1 MATIQAL
8 KAREILDSRGVPT
21 VECTLWLDDGHFVVT
36 SVHTGEQPGKY
47 EAAELRDNDPNWMMG
62 KGVKQAVENVNSVI
76 APAIVGKDPTHQT
89 ELDQVLI
96 NLDGTPNKGKLGA
109 NAILVASQ
117 AILKAGAL
125 SVRMPL
131 YYYIQQK
138 YQLTPAPQIPSCIF
152 SMFNGGAHGADNL
165 DIKDF
170 QIIPAS
176 HLPYTESLSIA
187 VSFFSMLDKVLA
199 SKEAIRCVGLAGGFA
214 PNLYYNTDAF
224 ELMIET
230 TKTTPY
236 TFAQDLFFGV
246 DISSTSFFEN
256 NKYHLKDKSQPYSA
270 VELLEYYRTM
280 RTTHQVIYMED
291 PFQEDDWKHWQK
303 ITEELGDTTRIV
315 GDKLL
320 VTNKT
325 RLQEAIT
332 KKACNTA
339 SVKMNQVGTISESV
353 EFIQV
358 AKQAGWQIVI
368 SHRTGETNDDLLA
381 DLAVGVGADFCKF
394 GAPNRGERIAKYNR
408 LLDIYT
414 EIEAAKQQG
423 VATTPATT

>member
-1 MATIQAL
+1 MATIQAIQ
-8 KAREILDSRGVPT
+8 AREILDSRGLPT
-21 VECTLWLDDGHFVVT
+21 IECTLWLDDGHFVIT
-36 SVHTGEQPGKY
+36 SVHTAGSPGKY
-47 EAAELRDNDPNWMMG
+47 EAMELRDGDPNWMLG
-62 KGVKQAVENVNSVI
+62 KGVRQAVENVNTLI
-76 APAIVGKDPTHQT
+76 APELIGKDPTKQT
-89 ELDQVLI
+89 DIDQLLI
-96 NLDGTPNKGKLGA
+96 NLDGTPNKQKLGA
-109 NAILVASQ
+109 NAILVVSQ
-117 AILKAGAL
+117 AVLKAGAL

-138 YQLTPAPQIPSCIF
+138 YQLTDTLAVPSSIF
-152 SMFNGGAHGADNL
+152 SMFNGGSHGADNL

-176 HLPYTESLSIA
+176 HLPYPETLSMA
-187 VSFFSMLDKVLA
+187 VSFFSMLDKVLE
-199 SKEAIRCVGLAGGFA
+199 SKDAIRCVGLAGGFA

-230 TKTTPY
+230 AKTTPY

-246 DISSTSFFEN
+246 DISSSSFYEN

-270 VELLEYYRTM
+270 AELFEYYKTM
-280 RTTHQVIYMED
+280 RATDQVIYMED
-291 PFQEDDWKHWQK
+291 PFYEDDWKHWQK
-303 ITEELGDTTRIV
+303 LTAEIGDTTRIV
-315 GDKLL
+315 GDRLL
-320 VTNKT
+320 VTNKV
-325 RLQEAIT
+325 RLKEAIE

-339 SVKMNQVGTISESV
+339 SIKMNQVGTISESV
-353 EFIQV
+353 EFIQI

-408 LLDIYT
+408 LLDIYHELHHEWSARFIST
-414 EIEAAKQQG
+414 SSS
-423 VATTPATT
+423 